1 MYIQTKDVS
10 FKCIKKYEKCKK
22 NIAKKYEYVIINLH
36 KYIYICRGK
45 KCKIANN
52 VYILQINVNINK
64 KKGGWWDEASAVSF
78 PWPISRSYTGKCFV
92 YLWKCTDKSGK
103 NHNGRKRGFRRT
115 HPDTG

>member
-1 MYIQTKDVS
+1 M
-10 FKCIKKYEKCKK
+10 
-22 NIAKKYEYVIINLH
+22 NLH

-78 PWPISRSYTGKCFV
+78 PWPISMSYTGKCFV